1 MKKILVIGFVMV
13 LATVATFA
21 RDKVIPATS
30 LPKAAQEFVA
40 ANFSERTITY
50 AEADWDEYEATLDD
64 GTEIKFKANGD
75 WDEVKSYTGVPSTI
89 LSNVISGQIETMF
102 PDVSIIE
109 VEKER
114 GNFEIK
120 MANRMKVYFS
130 ANGKLIGQKFD
141 D

>member
-1 MKKILVIGFVMV
+1 MKKNWVIGFVIV
-13 LATVATFA
+13 LVTVAVFA
-21 RDKVIPATS
+21 KDKVIPATS

-40 ANFSERTITY
+40 TNFAERTITY
-50 AEADWDEYEATLDD
+50 AEADRNEYEATLDD
-64 GTEIKFKANGD
+64 GTEIKFKGNGE
-75 WDEVKSYTGVPSTI
+75 WNEVKSYTGVPSTI
-89 LSNVISGQIETMF
+89 LSNVISSQITAMF
-102 PDVSIIE
+102 DDVKIIE
-109 VEKER
+109 IEKER